1 MCSRFQF
8 YYLKWPFRKKGDS
21 VKSGTISLK
30 GWVLGF
36 SSPISCLQC
45 PKHLLGFSE
54 TWKALAAE
62 SEEMVCVLV
71 LQQNR
76 GLSGSKHSSSTC
88 AHPLFS
94 AEDSEGNK
102 EANMPQRQSCCEH
115 GYSLAHVAFLLPGN
129 FKSRRAPV
137 NFQILVGVGCAPS
150 LSKHCMLT

>member
-1 MCSRFQF
+1 
-8 YYLKWPFRKKGDS
+8 
-21 VKSGTISLK
+21 
-30 GWVLGF
+30 
-36 SSPISCLQC
+36 
-45 PKHLLGFSE
+45 
-54 TWKALAAE
+54 
-62 SEEMVCVLV
+62 MVCVLV